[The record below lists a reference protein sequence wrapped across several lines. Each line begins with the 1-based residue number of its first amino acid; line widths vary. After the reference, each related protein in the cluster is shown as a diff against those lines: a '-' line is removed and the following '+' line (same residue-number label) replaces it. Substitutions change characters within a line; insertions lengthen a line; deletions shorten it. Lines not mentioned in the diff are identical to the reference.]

1 VRGHHQERDVEM
13 RGVLGRKL
21 FVLLTALLLTVSFPA
36 CENPFDPL
44 DTSSEIRGLSYVDF
58 SLTWDRWDSDPEG
71 DGVIV
76 SIEYFNEFGDSLSFN
91 DKSHRVVIEFYTQT
105 EVGGAE
111 IPDPEDPEAPP
122 TIVPGRCTF
131 GELFFS
137 YPVVHSNSDDDIRI
151 PIEAY
156 KGAMAGAGYDFNDP
170 LTVYDAFVNL
180 RVFPPQQVPR
190 PELIVF
196 YCDQTIFEP
205 EETAAT
211 PEELL

>member
-1 VRGHHQERDVEM
+1 M
-13 RGVLGRKL
+13 RGVLGRRL
-21 FVLLTALLLTVSFPA
+21 FFLLTALFLTLSFPA

-91 DKSHRVVIEFYTQT
+91 DKPHRVVIEFYSQRN
-105 EVGGAE
+105 VGGTV
-111 IPDPEDPEAPP
+111 PEEGGEA
-122 TIVPGRCTF
+122 TGGRCTF
-131 GELFFS
+131 DSLFFS
-137 YPVVHSNSDDDIRI
+137 YPVVHTNSDDDIRI

-156 KGAMAGAGYDFNDP
+156 QGAMAGAGFDFDNP
-170 LTVYDAFVNL
+170 EEGYQAFVNL

-211 PEELL
+211 PEELLPPPGEPVL